1 MTDAR
6 LRFDAY
12 TYSKSQYSQYRTQE
26 EEKNVISSLFW
37 VNHVRKF
44 IRRKDMS
51 EFDILKWSESILG
64 IQNTFL
70 IYPTT
75 HCSNWYSNLF
85 RILPNLP
92 ILHFDFNM
100 HIFANSDHP
109 KLTISNK
116 SNRFSFDMELIL
128 MFYISFVTSHG
139 CRKLS

>member
-37 VNHVRKF
+37 VNQVRKF

-51 EFDILKWSESILG
+51 EFDILKWNESILG
-64 IQNTFL
+64 ITKCIKRLN
-70 IYPTT
+70 
-75 HCSNWYSNLF
+75 CSNWYLNLF
-85 RILPNLP
+85 RILLYLP
-92 ILHFDFNM
+92 IWHFDFNM